1 MVQVHQKGLYWKK
14 KTPAIGFRV
23 FTELSC
29 ETLLI
34 CESGTKISLKFLCK
48 YVIVII
54 FTIGVVL
61 LYQCMISLVL
71 SEVI

>member
-54 FTIGVVL
+54 FIIGVAGVSV
-61 LYQCMISLVL
+61 YDSLVL